1 MKIIAHEN
9 NEILY
14 GQDMQCFKGLP
25 ANIEFDA
32 KVFKWEN
39 DMPTEIVLESY
50 GYGQLIPYDNKSYGN
65 GKIYVYL
72 SHMKEKDGLNVIK
85 KVKEEIMI

>member
-14 GQDMQCFKGLP
+14 GQDMQCYKGLP
-25 ANIEFDA
+25 ANIKFDA

-39 DMPTEIVLESY
+39 DIPTEIVLESY
-50 GYGQLIPYDNKSYGN
+50 GYGQLNPYDNKSYGN

-72 SHMKEKDGLNVIK
+72 SHMKEKDKLNIIK
-85 KVKEEIMI
+85 KVKEEII

>member
-14 GQDMQCFKGLP
+14 GQDFNFYKGLP
-25 ANIEFDA
+25 SGIEFEA

-39 DMPTEIVLESY
+39 DIPTEIVLESY
-50 GYGQLIPYDNKSYGN
+50 GYGKLSPYDNKSYGN

-72 SHMKEKDGLNVIK
+72 SRLKENDKLNIIR